1 MRLKI
6 FAAVAVSCCLAASAL
21 AASARDDLA
30 PADSGWTEKTG
41 GRDYRTYLRYVKGAD
56 TAEVLMVG
64 RVSKSPRECL
74 AVATSYAAFP
84 EFMPYIKFTRLL
96 SSEKASATKTINT
109 VFFYVEAPLV
119 SPRFYTLRLTDEIGP
134 TVCQSAWDLEKGA
147 KRKTP
152 ADPAF
157 AGKIPDPSS
166 AVETPLN
173 RGHWRFT
180 ALPGG
185 AGTRVDYYVYT
196 NPGGKIPP
204 FIVNKTNAIAMP
216 LLWKAFTERLSGRK

>member
-1 MRLKI
+1 MKI
-6 FAAVAVSCCLAASAL
+6 LMAAAAAFCLLIHPFVSAAQ
-21 AASARDDLA
+21 DDLA

-41 GRDYRTYLRYVKGAD
+41 GRNYKTYLRYVKGAD

-64 RVSKSPRECL
+64 RVSKPPRECL
-74 AVATSYAAFP
+74 AVATSYSAFP
-84 EFMPYIKFTRLL
+84 EFMPYIKLTRLL
-96 SSEKASATKTINT
+96 SSERVSAVKTVNT

-157 AGKIPDPSS
+157 AGKIPDPAN
-166 AVETPLN
+166 AVETSLN
-173 RGHWRFT
+173 RGYWRFT

-185 AGTRVDYYVYT
+185 GGTRVDYYVFT

-204 FIVNKTNAIAMP
+204 WIVNRSNAVALP